1 MTTKTKADAP
11 TEADLAAAA
20 EAFDLHAWLD
30 GLAPAEAIY
39 EKAISAGLPT
49 PIKLQ
54 ARTAEWR
61 EALNPDDKLEDDEVD
76 LLYIAGHII
85 EPEALGVEE
94 LRTLFAARPQH
105 RGPLRAAC
113 WQLDNEPEV
122 SPLFLRALSA

>member
-1 MTTKTKADAP
+1 MTIDDA
-11 TEADLAAAA
+11 ELAEIRKNTAA
-20 EAFDLHAWLD
+20 L
-30 GLAPAEAIY
+30 
-39 EKAISAGLPT
+39 
-49 PIKLQ
+49 
-54 ARTAEWR
+54 
-61 EALNPDDKLEDDEVD
+61 LELTDDEVD
-76 LLYIAGHII
+76 LRYIAGHII